1 MENHPKDQEHELK
14 KIEEE
19 LNRGFHGLEK
29 SLEIEEPDLAW
40 FEQFTAIQ
48 IEQIKKKQ
56 QRDNWI
62 FAFVG
67 LTVLCVVLFT
77 LYSNPILFAG
87 LQSMVILLVIIYSA
101 VSSSRKKVSRS

>member
-1 MENHPKDQEHELK
+1 MENHPKGQDYDMN
-14 KIEEE
+14 KIEEG

-40 FEQFTAIQ
+40 FEQFTAIH
-48 IEQIKKKQ
+48 IEKIKKKQ

-62 FAFVG
+62 FACIG
-67 LTVLCVVLFT
+67 LTVLCLVLFT

-87 LQSMVILLVIIYSA
+87 LQSMVVLLVVIYCA
-101 VSSSRKKVSRS
+101 VSGSRKKVSRS